1 MCGIV
6 GVLCLN
12 ESRISSCVAPSILE
26 VMTNTITHRGP
37 DSNGLWIS
45 KDKHCGFGFRRLS
58 IIDLTPAGNQPMSTF
73 DGMVTIVFNGE
84 IYNYLQLREELI
96 KKGYK
101 FRSRTDTEVIINGYK
116 EWGLEVVRKI
126 SGMFAFVLWDEK
138 NQLLFGARD
147 RIGKKP
153 LYYYHNNDVFIFA
166 SEIKAIL
173 KHPLVSKEI
182 NWSELANYLNFGAS
196 SNRSTMFRNI
206 YKVPPAHC
214 FVLKR
219 DKPEIHFERYW
230 NPFEKKAVLD
240 ITEQEAISEIIR
252 LLRVAIKDRM
262 MSDVPFGVFLS
273 GGIDSSLNVALMSE
287 LMDRP
292 VDTFTIGFKELAKY
306 NELEYAR
313 KIVEIFKTNHNE
325 ILIDDKDA
333 FDVVQELVWYEDEP
347 NADPVCIPIYFLSKL
362 TRDTGTIVV
371 QVGEGSDEQFV
382 GYNWLLRDYK
392 FYHRIWKNFDRLP
405 SSLKK
410 SFYFF
415 VEPILKFFNHYLPLE
430 LIRRSSNNEE
440 YYWSG
445 ISIFPPTEQEVLF
458 NKKFR
463 ELKNVPW
470 GYISSIYNEAITLS
484 NGELD
489 FLQWVTFV
497 EISQRLPELLLMRID
512 KMGMANSIEA
522 RVPFLDYKIVEF
534 TMSLPAKLKVPDGK
548 TTKYLLKK
556 AVEGIL
562 PSEIIY
568 RKKQGFWAPIN
579 EWLRNQWF
587 NFTYN
592 ILNNSNLLKEFIN
605 LEYVNYILQR
615 HRAGKGQYAFR
626 IFTLLNLALWYNKFF
641 DNQPIKPKILPIHQ
655 INIETDSGK
664 SRKV

>member
-6 GVLCLN
+6 GVLCST
-12 ESRISSCVAPSILE
+12 ESRIPSCITPPILE
-26 VMTNTITHRGP
+26 SMTNTIIHRGP
-37 DSNGLWIS
+37 DSDGIWIS
-45 KDKHCGFGFRRLS
+45 KSGHCGFGFRRLS
-58 IIDLTPAGNQPMSTF
+58 IIDLTPAGNQPMSTA
-73 DGMVTIVFNGE
+73 DGSVSIVFNGE

-96 KKGYK
+96 SKGYK
-101 FRSRTDTEVIINGYK
+101 FRSRTDTEVILNGYK
-116 EWGLEVVRKI
+116 EWGFEVVKKI
-126 SGMFAFVLWDEK
+126 SGMFAFVLWDEAK
-138 NQLLFGARD
+138 QLLFGARD

-153 LYYYHNNDVFIFA
+153 LYYYQQNDFFVFA

-173 KHPLVSKEI
+173 KHPLVAKEL
-182 NWSELANYLNFGAS
+182 NWNELSNYLNFGAS
-196 SNRSTMFRNI
+196 SNHSTLFRNI
-206 YKVPPAHC
+206 QKVPPAHF
-214 FVLKR
+214 FVLERGKSQPR
-219 DKPEIHFERYW
+219 FERYW
-230 NPFEKKAVLD
+230 NPFERERILD
-240 ITEQEAISEIIR
+240 ISEKEATTEIIR

-325 ILIDDKDA
+325 ILIDDRDA
-333 FDVVQELVWYEDEP
+333 FDVVQELVWFEDEP

-362 TRDTGTIVV
+362 TRATGTIVV

-392 FYHRIWKNFDRLP
+392 FYHSIWKNFDFLP
-405 SSLKK
+405 SALKK
-410 SFYFF
+410 SIYFL
-415 VEPILKFFNHYLPLE
+415 LKPVFNSTNQYLPLE
-430 LIRRSSNNEE
+430 LIRRSAYDEE

-445 ISIFPPTEQEVLF
+445 ISIFPPTELDVLL
-458 NKKFR
+458 NPEYKH
-463 ELKNVPW
+463 LKYEPW
-470 GYISSIYNEAITLS
+470 SYVSSIYKEALALS
-484 NGELD
+484 NENLD

-562 PSEIIY
+562 PPEIIY

-587 NFTYN
+587 NFTYDT
-592 ILNNSNLLKEFIN
+592 LNNSNLLKKFVN
-605 LEYVNYILQR
+605 LEYVNNILQK
-615 HRAGKGQYAFR
+615 HRAGKGKYAFR
-626 IFTLLNLALWYNKFF
+626 IFTLLNLAFWYNKFF
-641 DNQPIKPKILPIHQ
+641 DNQPI
-655 INIETDSGK
+655 D
-664 SRKV
+664 